1 MNMRVYRLSAITLAM
16 SACLS
21 THAWSGDAT
30 VDTKDVE
37 QLRKELGELNNRYEA
52 QSAALQA
59 LAQRLQQLESSG
71 QGQARPMHAVNK
83 KMVVAD
89 TDTTSGTS
97 NERASA
103 SDANEPVIKEAPASR
118 SAEAVYREQNAL
130 FNKTFTLE
138 AGVSY
143 SHTDRR
149 QLTLEGFLAL
159 DAIFLGNINLDRIQ
173 SDITQFDLTGRYGVT
188 DRLQFDLNLPFLYR
202 ASTYESGGAAGGSAS
217 TLSERDISN
226 AGLGDVSAG
235 AYYRIFPETP
245 TTPDVVWNVRVKAPT
260 GKDPYGIKL
269 RTDPG
274 NSNLVVPDDLPTGNG
289 VWTLSSGLTFVKTI
303 DPAILFANV
312 SYAHNFTRK
321 FDDISGQPN
330 TRTSGEIDLGD
341 AYQLGG
347 GLAFALN
354 ERMSMSMSYAH
365 RFTQKSRIKADGQ
378 SWTSVVGSDSSAG
391 SLNFGVT
398 YAMTDHLSMVANVG
412 VGVTPDAPDVTVGMK
427 FPYNF

>member
-21 THAWSGDAT
+21 THAWSGEAT
-30 VDTKDVE
+30 VDTKDDVE

-97 NERASA
+97 NERTSA

-202 ASTYESGGAAGGSAS
+202 ASTYESGG
-217 TLSERDISN
+217 R
-226 AGLGDVSAG
+226 
-235 AYYRIFPETP
+235 
-245 TTPDVVWNVRVKAPT
+245 RVAVHQ
-260 GKDPYGIKL
+260 
-269 RTDPG
+269 R
-274 NSNLVVPDDLPTGNG
+274 
-289 VWTLSSGLTFVKTI
+289 
-303 DPAILFANV
+303 
-312 SYAHNFTRK
+312 
-321 FDDISGQPN
+321 
-330 TRTSGEIDLGD
+330 
-341 AYQLGG
+341 
-347 GLAFALN
+347 
-354 ERMSMSMSYAH
+354 
-365 RFTQKSRIKADGQ
+365 
-378 SWTSVVGSDSSAG
+378 
-391 SLNFGVT
+391 
-398 YAMTDHLSMVANVG
+398 
-412 VGVTPDAPDVTVGMK
+412 
-427 FPYNF
+427 